1 MKDNKK
7 SRIDIHETPYELYLV
22 IANKYT
28 TLEEL
33 QEIFTYPDGSELT
46 HTGLTEDKNGYKY
59 QAVTAQVKRKSD
71 KRHFLLVWQIGD
83 NSTKVEDRL
92 LDLINLAAHEASHVM
107 LDIYYA
113 IGENVDLEHQ
123 EQFAYQQAYITTL
136 ILKNWMN
143 K

>member
-7 SRIDIHETPYELYLV
+7 SRIDIYETPYEIYLV

-33 QEIFTYPDGSELT
+33 QEIFTYPDGSELS
-46 HTGLTEDKNGYKY
+46 HSGLTEDKNGYKF
-59 QAVTAQVKRKSD
+59 QAVTAQIKRKSD
-71 KRHFLLVWQIGD
+71 KRHFLLVWQISN
-83 NSTKVEDRL
+83 NSVKVEDKL
-92 LDLINLAAHEASHVM
+92 LDLINLADHEACHVL

-113 IGENVDLEHQ
+113 IGQNINVDSQ
-123 EQFAYQQAYITTL
+123 EEFAYQHAYITTL